1 MGQVSPKPFSD
12 PCITTALYV
21 ELRRLALA
29 YVLAGSLA
37 PVSHAPYTIS
47 GSALRTLQQVLH
59 PWQNPLMLTE

>member
-37 PVSHAPYTIS
+37 LDHMHPILSQALLS
-47 GSALRTLQQVLH
+47 GHSNRSFTHVRTLSC
-59 PWQNPLMLTE
+59 